1 MAELENIVLRHSQRG
16 MNILQKHMADDF
28 CTSAAKK
35 IFSLERKNILLTTGF
50 YVAGYAETDGPPG
63 TYFLARALQKI
74 GFNPV
79 IITDSFCNGFFD
91 ADESLEAVYVEKGF
105 SCEEIISKYSPCA
118 LISIERCGENIN
130 GDYANMRGV
139 SIAEHTADIDRLF
152 DFAYENGIY
161 TVGVGDGGNEIGMGN
176 VKDIISNELSLVPC
190 KTQVSDL
197 VIATVSNWG
206 AYALAGALS
215 ILEGKNLFAGYD
227 EVAEYISYIVKKGSV
242 DGVNKTHVETV
253 DGFSADVEKEIVCA
267 VNEYTDNA
275 LKIQE
280 VK

>member
-91 ADESLEAVYVEKGF
+91 ADESLETVYVEKGF

-152 DFAYENGIY
+152 DYAYDNGIY

-176 VKDIISNELSLVPC
+176 LKDVISNELSLVPC

-215 ILEGKNLFAGYD
+215 IFEGKNLFADYD
-227 EVAEYISYIVKKGSV
+227 EVAEYIAYIVKKGSV

-253 DGFSADVEKEIVCA
+253 DGFSAEVEKEIVSA
-267 VNEYTDNA
+267 VNEYIDNG
-275 LKIQE
+275 LNY
-280 VK
+280 

>member
-16 MNILQKHMADDF
+16 MNILQKHMSDDF

-63 TYFLARALQKI
+63 TYFLARALKKI

-91 ADESLEAVYVEKGF
+91 ADESLETVYVEKGF

-118 LISIERCGENIN
+118 LISIERCGENIK

-152 DFAYENGIY
+152 DYAYENGIY

-176 VKDIISNELSLVPC
+176 LKDVISNELSLVPC

-215 ILEGKNLFAGYD
+215 ILEGKNLFADYD

-253 DGFSADVEKEIVCA
+253 DGFSAEVEKEIVCA
-267 VNEYTDNA
+267 VNEYIDNG
-275 LKIQE
+275 LNF
-280 VK
+280 